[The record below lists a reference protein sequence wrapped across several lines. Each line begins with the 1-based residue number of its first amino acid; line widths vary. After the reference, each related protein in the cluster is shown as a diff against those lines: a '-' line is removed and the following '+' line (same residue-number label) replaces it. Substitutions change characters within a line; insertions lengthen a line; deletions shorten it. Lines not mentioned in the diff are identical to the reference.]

1 MEKDKAI
8 SAKVLTKDLVNG
20 HQVLSSAKYFS
31 SGLLQ
36 SYLVLLPAKNYIKY
50 LTGTT
55 QINSWKSNGMSPTL
69 VDH

>member
-1 MEKDKAI
+1 MKKDKAI
-8 SAKVLTKDLVNG
+8 STNGLTKDLVNG
-20 HQVLSSAKYFS
+20 YQILNSAKYFS

-50 LTGTT
+50 FTGTT